1 MLELLLFL
9 EATSV
14 DFCVELAAA
23 GLEFITL
30 AASFPHAILRG
41 GGCALFACEAGAAGG
56 PLEPSVLGLVGF
68 TGSLGARGCAL
79 ASSFFEGCVC

>member
-1 MLELLLFL
+1 MELLLFPQ
-9 EATSV
+9 ATSV

-41 GGCALFACEAGAAGG
+41 EGCALLACKAGAAGG
-56 PLEPSVLGLVGF
+56 PLEPSVSGLEGF

-79 ASSFFEGCVC
+79 ASLFFAGCVC